1 MTDDE
6 KYFFD
11 LNGYLVLRD
20 VVDPDTIRRCNE
32 AIDHYDDR
40 SKSTSAASKASLK
53 PWPATSGNAGAMRW
67 SLGTTY
73 CEPFRH

>member
-6 KYFFD
+6 KHFFD

-32 AIDHYDDR
+32 AIDHYDAKSR
-40 SKSTSAASKASLK
+40 STSAASKAS
-53 PWPATSGNAGAMRW
+53 PRP
-67 SLGTTY
+67 
-73 CEPFRH
+73 